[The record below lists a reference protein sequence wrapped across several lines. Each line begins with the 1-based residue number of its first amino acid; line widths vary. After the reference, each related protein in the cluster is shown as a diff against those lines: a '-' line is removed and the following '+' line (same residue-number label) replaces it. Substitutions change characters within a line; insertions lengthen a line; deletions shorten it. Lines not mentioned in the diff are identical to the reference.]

1 MEYVFLGSGLLLIML
16 LRSVLIVI
24 GVHKDPILRSFEKY
38 GEESRYSPFIVM
50 LIWAYVFIAYH
61 MVIFVPSPGL
71 FIITL
76 VLSAVFIN
84 GMFINPSSFL
94 FRLRPFFDRFP
105 RWYVEL
111 SRRTTRE
118 ERRRIA
124 YLWLRLPLRTRVLY
138 NTHDFYFF
146 KWADLVL
153 LSIAR

>member
-1 MEYVFLGSGLLLIML
+1 MEYAFLGSGLLLVMV

-50 LIWAYVFIAYH
+50 IIWASLFIAYH
-61 MVIFVPSPGL
+61 MVIFLPSPGL
-71 FIITL
+71 FFMVL
-76 VLSAVFIN
+76 VVSAVLVN
-84 GMFINPSSFL
+84 AMFINPSSF
-94 FRLRPFFDRFP
+94 FARLRPLFDRFP

-124 YLWLRLPLRTRVLY
+124 YLWLRLPIRTRVLY

>member
-1 MEYVFLGSGLLLIML
+1 MEYVFLGTGLLLIML

-50 LIWAYVFIAYH
+50 LIWGYIFIAYH
-61 MVIFVPSPGL
+61 LVIFLPSPGL
-71 FIITL
+71 FLITL
-76 VLSAVFIN
+76 VLSALFIN
-84 GMFINPSSFL
+84 AMFINPSSFIS
-94 FRLRPFFDRFP
+94 RLRPYFDRFP

-111 SRRTTRE
+111 SHRTNRE

-124 YLWLRLPLRTRVLY
+124 YLWLRLPIRTRVLY
-138 NTHDFYFF
+138 NTHDFYFL